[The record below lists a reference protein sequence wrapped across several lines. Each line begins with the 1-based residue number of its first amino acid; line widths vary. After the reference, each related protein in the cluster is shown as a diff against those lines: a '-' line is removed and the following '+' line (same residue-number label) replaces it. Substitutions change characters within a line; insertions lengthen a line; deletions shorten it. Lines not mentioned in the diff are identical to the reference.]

1 MVELKSPQ
9 PTKGQDIPKT
19 ATMDDRSH
27 IAPTAMWTGGE
38 TAWLG
43 PKVTTLTLEMLD
55 RATATIPTELD
66 TLERLLTRIT
76 IMVRE
81 FIQYLG
87 ISNHTKLLQRHQ
99 EAEVLTLR
107 DTRLILAVRTAR

>member
-1 MVELKSPQ
+1 
-9 PTKGQDIPKT
+9 
-19 ATMDDRSH
+19 MDDRSH
-27 IAPTAMWTGGE
+27 IAPTAMWTGEG

-76 IMVRE
+76 TMVRE

-87 ISNHTKLLQRHQ
+87 ISNHTKTLQRHL
-99 EAEVLTLR
+99 EVEVLTLR
-107 DTRLILAVRTAR
+107 VTRLILAVRTAR